1 MSGPKRAA
9 TRPLSPHLQVWR
21 FHATMV
27 ASITHRLTGTAL
39 YFGTF
44 LIVAWLV
51 ALAISPETYAL
62 IETVVASVPGKI
74 VLFLWAVAILFH
86 FANGIRHLLWDGPG
100 IGFSPKVAST
110 VSVFNYVFAIVGAAA
125 LMYAATAL

>member
-27 ASITHRLTGTAL
+27 ASITHRLTGVAL

-51 ALAISPETYAL
+51 ALAISPETYAQ
-62 IETVVASVPGKI
+62 IESVIASAPGRI

-100 IGFSPKVAST
+100 IGFSPKVASN

>member
-21 FHATMV
+21 FHATML
-27 ASITHRLTGTAL
+27 ASITHRLTGMGL

-44 LIVAWLV
+44 LIAAWLV
-51 ALAISPETYAL
+51 ALATGADSYAL
-62 IETVVASVPGKI
+62 VEGIVFSIFGQI
-74 VLFLWAVAILFH
+74 VLFLWAFAILFH

-100 IGFSPKVAST
+100 VGFSPKVASQ
-110 VSVFNYVFAIVGAAA
+110 VSVFNYAFAILGAIALFAAA
-125 LMYAATAL
+125 KF

>member
-27 ASITHRLTGTAL
+27 ASITHRLTGVAL

-51 ALAISPETYAL
+51 ALAISPETYAH
-62 IETVVASVPGKI
+62 IESVIVSVPGRI

-100 IGFSPKVAST
+100 IGFSPKVASN